1 MLIDFFYTLRSAKL
15 PVSVNEFLMLLQALQ
30 AGVVGPNSGSNETE
44 NDANDANGVDDGA
57 WSVDDF
63 YYLSRTIMV
72 KDEKHYDKFDRAFAS
87 YFKGVEKL
95 ADFTQDIPLEWLRK
109 NLELELSP
117 EDKAKIEKM
126 GWDELMET
134 LKKRFEEQKERHEG
148 GSKWIGTGGTSP
160 FGANGFNPQ
169 GIRIGQEK
177 SRNKSAVKVWDQR
190 AYKDY
195 DDSQELGTRNIKVAL
210 RRLRKFARE
219 GTVEELDLADTIQST
234 AANAGWLDIKMIPER
249 HNNVKVLL
257 LMDVG
262 GTMDEHIGRVEEM
275 FSAVKAEFKHLE
287 FYYFH
292 NCVYDFMWKNN
303 RRRFSE
309 KFATWDIIRKYNKDY
324 KLIFVGDATMSPYE
338 ILQAGGSVEYNN
350 EESGA
355 EWMQR
360 LTNAFPKFA
369 WINPE
374 PQGIWQYRQS
384 ISVMQQLLSQ
394 RMYPLTIKGLEEA
407 MRLISK

>member
-15 PVSVNEFLMLLQALQ
+15 PVSVKEYLMLLEALK
-30 AGVVGPNSGSNETE
+30 AGVVGPNSGQADPSGE
-44 NDANDANGVDDGA
+44 GA
-57 WSVDDF
+57 YKIDDF
-63 YYLSRTIMV
+63 YHLSRCVLV
-72 KDEKHYDKFDRAFAS
+72 KDEKHYDKFDRAFAA
-87 YFKGVEKL
+87 YFKGVKMVT
-95 ADFTQDIPLEWLRK
+95 DFTKDVPLEWLRK
-109 NLELELSP
+109 NLALELSA

-177 SRNKSAVKVWDQR
+177 SRNRSAVKVWDQR

-210 RRLRKFARE
+210 RRLRKFARQ
-219 GTVEELDLADTIQST
+219 GSAEELDLDDTIRAT
-234 AANAGWLDIKMIPER
+234 AANAGWLDIKMVPER

-262 GTMDEHIGRVEEM
+262 GTMDEHIARVEEL
-275 FSAVKAEFKHLE
+275 FSASKSEFKHLE

-309 KFATWDIIRKYNKDY
+309 KFATLDIIRKYNKDY
-324 KLIFVGDATMSPYE
+324 KLIFIGDATMSPYE
-338 ILQAGGSVEYNN
+338 ILQPGGSVEYNN
-350 EESGA
+350 AESGA
-355 EWMQR
+355 EWIQR
-360 LTNAFPKFA
+360 LTSAFPKFA

-374 PQGIWQYRQS
+374 PQGVWQYRQS
-384 ISVMQQLLSQ
+384 IAVMQQLVSH
-394 RMYPLTIKGLEEA
+394 RMYPLTLKGLEEA
-407 MRLISK
+407 MRLLTK

>member
-1 MLIDFFYTLRSAKL
+1 MLIDYFSTLRSAKL
-15 PVSVNEFLMLLQALQ
+15 PVSVKEFLTLLEALKE
-30 AGVVGPNSGSNETE
+30 GVVGPHSADGSYKI
-44 NDANDANGVDDGA
+44 
-57 WSVDDF
+57 DDF
-63 YYLSRTIMV
+63 YYLSRATLV
-72 KDEKHYDKFDRAFAS
+72 KDEKHYDKFDRAFAA
-87 YFKGVEKL
+87 YFKGVEL
-95 ADFTQDIPLEWLRK
+95 VADFTKEIPLDWLRK
-109 NLELELSP
+109 NLELMLSP
-117 EDKAKIEKM
+117 EERAKIEKM

-134 LKKRFEEQKERHEG
+134 LKKRFDEQKERHEG

-160 FGANGFNPQ
+160 FGAYGSNPQ

-195 DDSQELGTRNIKVAL
+195 DDSQEIGTRNIKVAL

-219 GTVEELDLADTIQST
+219 GHEEELDLDRTIHCT
-234 AANAGWLDIKMIPER
+234 AANAGYLDIKMIPER

-262 GTMDEHIGRVEEM
+262 GTMDEHIARVEEI
-275 FSAVKAEFKHLE
+275 FSAAKTEFKHLE

-303 RRRFSE
+303 KRRYSE
-309 KFATWDIIRKYNKDY
+309 KFATWDIIRKYNRDY

-338 ILQAGGSVEYNN
+338 ILQPGGSVEYNN
-350 EESGA
+350 EEAGA
-355 EWMQR
+355 QWLQR
-360 LTNAFPKFA
+360 LTRAFPKFV

-374 PQGIWQYRQS
+374 PQGVWQYRQS
-384 ISVMQQLLSQ
+384 ISVVQQLVSQ
-394 RMYPLTIKGLEEA
+394 RMVPLTITGLEQA
-407 MRLISK
+407 MRLLSK